1 MVYFFIGIL
10 LYIII
15 EFVLMIEEYKRNTK
29 LQGFWKL
36 RLGMLVLLA
45 IATVLVLIEL

>member
-1 MVYFFIGIL
+1 MMFFFIGIL

-15 EFVLMIEEYKRNTK
+15 EFVLMIEEYKRNAK

-36 RLGMLVLLA
+36 RLGMLVFLA
-45 IATVLVLIEL
+45 IATILVLVEL